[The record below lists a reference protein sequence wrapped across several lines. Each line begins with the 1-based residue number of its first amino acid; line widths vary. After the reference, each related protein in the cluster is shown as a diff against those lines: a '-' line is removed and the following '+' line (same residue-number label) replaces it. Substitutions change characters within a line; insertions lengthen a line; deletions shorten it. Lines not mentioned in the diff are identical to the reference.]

1 MFSKM
6 GILKLAHAQINTLNL
21 VARRGV
27 EPLLQE

>member
-1 MFSKM
+1 M
-6 GILKLAHAQINTLNL
+6 GKEKRNILIINILRFNF